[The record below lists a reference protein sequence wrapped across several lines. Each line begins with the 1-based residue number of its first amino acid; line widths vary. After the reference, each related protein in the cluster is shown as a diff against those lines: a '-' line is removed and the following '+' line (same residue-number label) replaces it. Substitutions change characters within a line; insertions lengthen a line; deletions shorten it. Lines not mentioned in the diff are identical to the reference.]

1 MRTNIL
7 HGLPIKNVEAQEG
20 QSLHKKAPLEKQLPG
35 FGGAKSSSQ
44 TSERNLGLIGKEILK
59 RERGEAFTLHYH
71 AASEAAGALQGDG
84 FLQQYRALKKIAREQ
99 GMPESEFRGYERCL
113 YRRFYQA
120 AAQDTVR
127 AHQTGRK
134 PKVEPGELAYIAKV
148 ADISE
153 EQIRRDSLIFQKC
166 EFVAQIKA
174 LQTRNRN
181 HHA

>member
-1 MRTNIL
+1 MRTNIISA
-7 HGLPIKNVEAQEG
+7 LPIKNVEAQDG
-20 QSLHKKAPLEKQLPG
+20 QGLHTKAPIQKQLAG
-35 FGGAKSSSQ
+35 FGSAKSAAP
-44 TSERNLGLIGKEILK
+44 TSERNLGLIGKEILI
-59 RERGEAFTLHYH
+59 RERGEAFALHYH

-127 AHQTGRK
+127 AHQTGHK
-134 PKVEPGELAYIAKV
+134 PKVAPGELAYIAKV

-174 LQTRNRN
+174 LQTRHRN
-181 HHA
+181 PHA